1 MPMFFSYRSKAILKR
16 EVKQQIFTKKFVIMT
31 ISMPLIMLVVLG
43 LQFVIATFDRE
54 ELSTIHI
61 LNESAAFQELVR
73 NQLSSEDFDSR
84 DLYRFEYAVVAA
96 DGVAAYVDAQRPAL
110 LEGKLTGVLFIPDSA
125 RDDKKATY
133 YASNPANQNL
143 LQRMREQLNRALV
156 NEYFGQLNID
166 AAAVSY
172 ARTNVSIDGV
182 RISREGNSTQNPGNL
197 IVAFG
202 FTMLI
207 YISLLSMGPSVMA
220 AVNEEKTNRIVEVLM
235 SAVSA
240 QELLYGKIMGTAVAG
255 LVQMA
260 IWISP
265 VAIISLMSLPA
276 LAMMDFGLQ
285 LSLFQV
291 LYFLLNYVMGLMV
304 FLSIFAALGA
314 MFDTPQ
320 DAQGSMM
327 PVMMLIIIPFTLAF
341 SMVRNPANVLA
352 EVSSMLPFATILVM
366 PARMTLIDVPLWQ
379 LGVATLVNFATF
391 YFCIRGGAKIY
402 RITILLTGK
411 RPNWSEIW
419 KWLRYA

>member
-1 MPMFFSYRSKAILKR
+1 MLFFNYRSKAILKR
-16 EVKQQIFTKKFVIMT
+16 EIKQQIFTKKFVIMT
-31 ISMPLIMLVVLG
+31 VTMPLIMIVVMG

-54 ELSTIHI
+54 ELSDIHI
-61 LNESAAFQELVR
+61 LTESAQFQDLVR
-73 NQLSSEDFDSR
+73 NQLSSDDFESR
-84 DLYRFEYAVVAA
+84 DLYRFEYQVVAA
-96 DGVAAYVDAQRPAL
+96 SGVDAYVDMQRPAL
-110 LEGKLTGVLFIPDSA
+110 LSGELTGVLFIPDSA

-143 LQRMREQLNRALV
+143 LQRLREQLNRALV
-156 NEYFGQLNID
+156 NEYFSNLNI
-166 AAAVSY
+166 APEAVGY
-172 ARTNVSIDGV
+172 ARTNVSIDGI
-182 RISREGNSTQNPGNL
+182 RISREGNTTQNPGNL
-197 IVAFG
+197 VIAFG

-207 YISLLSMGPSVMA
+207 YISLLSMGPSVMGS
-220 AVNEEKTNRIVEVLM
+220 VNEEKTSRIVEVLM

-265 VAIISLMSLPA
+265 VVVVSLMSLPA
-276 LAMMDFGLQ
+276 LAMMDFNLQ
-285 LSLFQV
+285 LDVFQI
-291 LYFLLNYVMGLMV
+291 LYFLLNYLMGLVV
-304 FLSIFAALGA
+304 FLSIFAAMGA

-320 DAQGSMM
+320 DAQASMM
-327 PVMMLIIIPFTLAF
+327 PVMMLIIIPFVLAF
-341 SMVRNPANVLA
+341 SMARNPANVLA

-391 YFCIRGGAKIY
+391 YACIRGGAKIY
-402 RITILLTGK
+402 RITILMTGK
-411 RPNWSEIW
+411 RPNWSEVW

>member
-1 MPMFFSYRSKAILKR
+1 MLNYRSRAILKR
-16 EVKQQIFTKKFVIMT
+16 EIRQQIFSKKFVIMT
-31 ISMPLIMLVVLG
+31 ISMPLIMLIVMG

-61 LNESAAFQELVR
+61 LNESAGFQDMVR
-73 NQLSSEDFDSR
+73 AQLSSDDFENR
-84 DLYRFEYAVVAA
+84 DLYRFEYEVVRSDAV
-96 DGVAAYVDAQRPAL
+96 DAYVDAQRPAL
-110 LEGKLTGVLFIPDSA
+110 LRGELTGVLFIPDTA
-125 RDDKKATY
+125 REDKKATY
-133 YASNPANQNL
+133 YASNPANQIL
-143 LQRMREQLNRALV
+143 LQRLREQLNRALV
-156 NEYFGQLNID
+156 NDYFGKLNID
-166 AAAVSY
+166 AAAIGY
-172 ARTNVSIDGV
+172 ARTNVNIDGV
-182 RISREGNSTQNPGNL
+182 RISREGNSTLNPGNL

-207 YISLLSMGPSVMA
+207 YISLLSMGPAVMG

-240 QELLYGKIMGTAVAG
+240 QELLYGKIVGTAIAG
-255 LVQMA
+255 LLQMA

-265 VAIISLMSLPA
+265 AVIVSLMSLPA

-285 LSLFQV
+285 LDLFQI
-291 LYFLLNYVMGLMV
+291 LYFLLNYLMGLMV
-304 FLSIFAALGA
+304 FLSIFAAIGA

-341 SMVRNPANVLA
+341 SMARNPANILA

-379 LGVATLVNFATF
+379 LGVATLVNLATF

-402 RITILLTGK
+402 RITILMTGK

>member
-1 MPMFFSYRSKAILKR
+1 MLNYRSRAILKR
-16 EVKQQIFTKKFVIMT
+16 EIKQQIFTKKFVIMT
-31 ISMPLIMLVVLG
+31 VSLPLIMLVMMG
-43 LQFVIATFDRE
+43 LQYLIATFDRE

-61 LNESAAFQELVR
+61 LNESAAFQDLLRE
-73 NQLSSEDFDSR
+73 QLSSEDFESR
-84 DLYRFEYAVVAA
+84 DLYRFEYQLVAA
-96 DGVAAYVDAQRPAL
+96 KEVAAYVDAQRPAL
-110 LEGKLTGVLFIPDSA
+110 LRGEITGVLFVPDSA
-125 RDDKKATY
+125 RTDKKATY

-143 LQRMREQLNRALV
+143 LGRLREQLNRTVV
-156 NEYFGQLNID
+156 NDYFSSLNID
-166 AAAVSY
+166 PAAIQY
-172 ARTNVSIDGV
+172 ARTSVSIDGV
-182 RISREGNSTQNPGNL
+182 RIGREGNTTLNPGNL
-197 IVAFG
+197 VVAFG
-202 FTMLI
+202 FTILI
-207 YISLLSMGPSVMA
+207 YISLLGMGPSLMG

-240 QELLYGKIMGTAVAG
+240 QELLYGKIVGAAVAG

-265 VAIISLMSLPA
+265 VVIVSLMSLPM
-276 LAMMDFGLQ
+276 LAAMDFNLQ
-285 LSLFQV
+285 LDAFQI

-304 FLSIFAALGA
+304 FLSIFAAMGA

-320 DAQGSMM
+320 DAQSSMM

-402 RITILLTGK
+402 RITILMTGK
-411 RPNWSEIW
+411 RPNWAEIW